1 MRLQLCGGLISLAVA
16 LPTGGRAEG
25 EGKTRNDAEVK
36 LLTRRM
42 QAFYEKTSSFRAT
55 FEQEYVYK
63 SFNRTQTS
71 AGKVFFLKPG
81 MMRWDYEKP
90 SPKSFVLTGDK
101 IYAYDAEAM
110 TFTIAPF
117 DSSQLSAAVTFLWG
131 RGRLEKEFRIDGAA
145 CASCQGVLLEL
156 TPLRP
161 DARFQKIRLEVDP
174 KTAQVLNSTVVDP
187 DGSENRISFF
197 DFKANPKIDQ
207 GMFKLTPPANA
218 QVVDMTKSSR

>member
-1 MRLQLCGGLISLAVA
+1 MRLQLCAGLISLAVVWPA
-16 LPTGGRAEG
+16 VGRAEG
-25 EGKTRNDAEVK
+25 EGKTQNAAEVK

-42 QAFYEKTSSFRAT
+42 QAFYEKTSSFSST
-55 FEQEYVYK
+55 FKQEYVYK

-71 AGKVFFLKPG
+71 AGKVFFLKPA

-131 RGRLEKEFRIDGAA
+131 RGRLEKEFRIDGAP
-145 CASCQGVLLEL
+145 CASCQGMLLEL
-156 TPLRP
+156 TPLAP
-161 DARFQKIRLEVDP
+161 DSRFQKIRLEVDP
-174 KTAQVLNSTVVDP
+174 KTAQVLKSTVVDP

-197 DFKANPKIDQ
+197 DFKANQKIDH
-207 GMFKLTPPANA
+207 GIFKLTPPANA
-218 QVVDMTKSSR
+218 QVVDMTKSSH

>member
-42 QAFYEKTSSFRAT
+42 QAFYEKTSSFSAT
-55 FEQEYVYK
+55 FKQEYVYK

-71 AGKVFFLKPG
+71 AGKMFFLKPG